1 MLLLAVGGG
10 STAASVKLRISLA
23 SRRRGAL
30 ARKVVRFSSCS
41 LCSASCFC
49 TSFRT
54 VVSHSS
60 KKVFL
65 ELIRGTYKPPAGAER
80 RLARWLAH
88 D

>member
-1 MLLLAVGGG
+1 MRMLLKAVGGG

-30 ARKVVRFSSCS
+30 VRKVVRFSSCS

-54 VVSHSS
+54 VVSNCS
-60 KKVFL
+60 KKGFW
-65 ELIRGTYKPPAGAER
+65 ELTRV
-80 RLARWLAH
+80 
-88 D
+88 